1 MGGPLN
7 KNYFRKPTEYTTFV
21 RFCALLCECSN
32 KNFIKYGLTSSGN
45 SPKILVTGGAGFIG
59 SHTVVS
65 LVEAGFEPVI
75 VDDFSNSERSA
86 IAGLKTILGRD
97 VACYA
102 IDCNDAAAMNEV
114 FSKEKPAGV
123 IHFAAHKAVGES
135 VAKPLK
141 YYRNNLDSL
150 MLLLELMPAHGV
162 SNLVFSSSC
171 TVYGQ
176 PAQLP
181 VTEETPR
188 LPAQSPYGNTKA
200 IGEDII
206 RDVVHSG
213 VPVKALALRY
223 FNPIGAHPS
232 AEIGELPLGVPAN
245 LVPFITQTA
254 AGIRSSLTVYGD
266 DYNTPDGTCIRDYI
280 DVMDLAEAHVQA
292 LRILMDDAA
301 HVNSYDVI
309 NIGTGRGETV
319 LNVIKTF
326 EQATGVPVSYV
337 IGPRRP
343 GDVEQVYADVSK
355 ANKVLNWTARRTLAE
370 SLRDAWAWQKKLTA
384 PQPPKGALPINTN
397 VNSPFGG

>member
-1 MGGPLN
+1 MTL
-7 KNYFRKPTEYTTFV
+7 
-21 RFCALLCECSN
+21 
-32 KNFIKYGLTSSGN
+32 SGN

-65 LVEAGFEPVI
+65 LVNAGFVPVI

-86 IAGLKTILGRD
+86 LDGLRAILGHD
-97 VACYA
+97 VTCYPVN
-102 IDCNDAAAMNEV
+102 CNDASAMEDI
-114 FSKEKPAGV
+114 FRKESPTGV
-123 IHFAAHKAVGES
+123 IHFAAYKAVGES
-135 VAKPLK
+135 VAQPLK

-150 MLLLELMPAHGV
+150 MLLLELMPAHNV
-162 SNLVFSSSC
+162 KNFVFSSSC

-176 PAQLP
+176 PEQLP

-206 RDVVHSG
+206 RDAVHAKI
-213 VPVKALALRY
+213 PVKALALRY

-254 AGIRSSLTVYGD
+254 AGIRPSLTVYGD
-266 DYNTPDGTCIRDYI
+266 DYNTPDGTCVRDYI
-280 DVMDLAEAHVQA
+280 DVMDLADAHVQA
-292 LRILMDDAA
+292 LKKLIEAKDES
-301 HVNSYDVI
+301 SYDVI

-326 EQATGVPVSYV
+326 EQATGVKVNYS
-337 IGPRRP
+337 IGPRRA

-355 ANKVLNWTARRTLAE
+355 ANRVLEWQAQRSLAE
-370 SLRDAWAWQKKLTA
+370 SLRDAWQWQQKLSA
-384 PQPPKGALPINTN
+384 KQ
-397 VNSPFGG
+397 